1 MIELIQLALLIMLY
15 AAIGSFLNSV
25 MDKVSICLLLFWPI
39 VVIFWAPIQFGGIAG
54 EMVRNSFL
62 RKSKNRIDVKK

>member
-1 MIELIQLALLIMLY
+1 MLELIQLVLLIVVY

-39 VVIFWAPIQFGGIAG
+39 VVIFWAPIQFG
-54 EMVRNSFL
+54 EMVRNLFL
-62 RKSKNRIDVKK
+62 GIKAKRGLNKYETKH